1 MLDKIKKAFEKKL
14 ATMTPAIST
23 AYESVSFTPVSG
35 VPYQRVQ
42 IAPGTPENTVLAS
55 GFYREKGEFQIFLMY
70 PTNQGTGAALARAQL
85 VRNTFKRGTNL
96 VEGDLTIL
104 IFRTPTIAGTQVL
117 GDRLV
122 VPIIIQY
129 TCDVQGE
136 I

>member
-14 ATMTPAIST
+14 ATMTPVLST

-70 PTNQGTGAALARAQL
+70 PTNKGTGDALKQAEALRL
-85 VRNTFKRGTNL
+85 LFKRGTNL
-96 VEGDLTIL
+96 VQDGLTIL
-104 IFRTPTIAGTQVL
+104 LFRTPTIAGVQVI
-117 GDRLV
+117 GDRVV
-122 VPIIIQY
+122 VPIIVPYI
-129 TCDVQGE
+129 CDVNAD